1 MKWHEAARSV
11 LGAGANDDDVRRL
24 STSARNME
32 MLDRRR
38 GEERPRA
45 GVLVT
50 SVAADVGE
58 AEVLAGSGSAG
69 SEATPLDLPRWVGD
83 LAGTGTL
90 GCLRWARG
98 RLLVELAAGGGSA
111 SASIV
116 RALIEVSG
124 VLDRL
129 GGGGVALEPLLDADP
144 VRALEALRAE
154 LTEVCG
160 VLEGRRTSPV
170 SGAGLVAPDVALSE
184 EE

>member
-24 STSARNME
+24 SASARNME

-58 AEVLAGSGSAG
+58 AEVLAGAEAP
-69 SEATPLDLPRWVGD
+69 EATPLDLPRWVGE
-83 LAGTGTL
+83 LTGTGTL

-129 GGGGVALEPLLDADP
+129 GGGGVALDPLLDADP

-170 SGAGLVAPDVALSE
+170 SGAGLVAPDVALGE